1 MSQRPKGPGRSPT
14 SSTIPSLSLP
24 HPPEPGL
31 SFYPFPRKHE
41 IFLLRGAP
49 LEPVLVSVHLSVIP
63 IRVQPWGM
71 DWAGAS
77 ATARNLVPPVWPL
90 LVPPCPVSARM

>member
-49 LEPVLVSVHLSVIP
+49 LEPVLVSVCPSVCHTHP
-63 IRVQPWGM
+63 SPTLGYGLGRGFRH
-71 DWAGAS
+71 G
-77 ATARNLVPPVWPL
+77 
-90 LVPPCPVSARM
+90 